1 MTFYYVGEPDLSEI
15 CELFKRYISGGER
28 DTCLETRLNLEL
40 KRLNLSL
47 QTTHM
52 DLAFRILS
60 DLLNIIN
67 GLDTYQFGGLSKA
80 TTEPMIYHCFSQL
93 QICQNLF
100 FPGTEGRL
108 DYTDLFEGCSKD
120 PMTIQQLFMFLLR
133 RHYDIDMK
141 YIGKYIVKINKG
153 GIIDTVSFDKLYD
166 ALALRNR
173 YKKISLQIAI
183 ILLDFIGT
191 VVRSIHAKLSKM
203 DQEIFDKFRGNLVF
217 GYLSHRV
224 SE

>member
-1 MTFYYVGEPDLSEI
+1 MSVYYVGKPDLSEI
-15 CELFKRYISGGER
+15 CELFQRYIYGGER
-28 DTCLETRLNLEL
+28 DTSLESRINLEL

-52 DLAFRILS
+52 NLAFGILS
-60 DLLNIIN
+60 DLLKIIN
-67 GLDTYQFGGLSKA
+67 GLDTHQFGGLSKA
-80 TTEPMIYHCFSQL
+80 TTEPMIYHCLSQL

-100 FPGTEGRL
+100 IPGTEGKV

-133 RHYDIDMK
+133 RDYGIDMK
-141 YIGKYIVKINKG
+141 YLGNYVVRIDKG
-153 GIIDTVSFDKLYD
+153 DIIDSVSFDKLYD

-173 YKKISLQIAI
+173 HRKISLQIAL
-183 ILLDFIGT
+183 ILLDFIGI
-191 VVRSIHAKLSKM
+191 VVRSIHAKLSKT
-203 DQEIFDKFRGNLVF
+203 DQEIFDKFRGNLVM

-224 SE
+224 NE